1 MKNNVLLVGI
11 NSKYIHSNLAV
22 RYLESYC
29 RKEFD
34 NIRIS
39 EFSINDRIDNVL
51 RELYLDIANVYA
63 FSCYIWNIE
72 LVHKIC
78 SSLKKAKPEAIIV
91 LGGPEVSYDAA
102 ATLTDSSYID
112 YIICGEGEVAFLEL
126 LKYLEGYSTDISDID
141 GLYWRNGN
149 EVRANKPRSQ
159 LSVLDELPFPYY
171 DLADMKNKIVY
182 YETSRGCPFNCQYCL
197 SSTIHGVRF
206 LTMDRVK
213 QDIYRFTQAKVK
225 QVKLVDRTFNCN
237 IDRSVEIMNYIVSL
251 NTKTNFHFEISAD
264 LLNEA
269 FFESVRSAPKGLFQF
284 EIGVQS
290 TNSDTLDEIQRKTD
304 FEKLKKNVLELLKIG
319 NSHIH
324 LDLIAG
330 LPYEDF
336 ESFKNSFND
345 VHALM
350 PHMLQLGFLKLLK
363 GSGLRNNAI
372 RYGIEYNDFPPY
384 EVIKTSSISYYELIK
399 LKRLEDVME
408 IYYNSGRFQK
418 TLKLLFSSLDF
429 TPFDFYALLSDF
441 WYGQGYYKGSR
452 SVNEHYVILY
462 NFVKNLIGTDID
474 LSIFDIFNEILKLDW
489 LTSYRNGGMPSV
501 LKRYNHS
508 KVKEV
513 LHDYI
518 RNNLNSCGVF
528 SEFSGMPMKEALKYI
543 SYEVFFIN
551 IFDEA
556 YPVGDTI
563 AFFIADPHNS
573 KEVSIYFSMPLS
585 EITGCCK

>member
-1 MKNNVLLVGI
+1 MKNSVLLVGI

-78 SSLKKAKPEAIIV
+78 SSLKKAKPEAIII

-102 ATLTDSSYID
+102 ATLTNSSYID
-112 YIICGEGEVAFLEL
+112 YIIYGEGEVTFLEL
-126 LKYLEGYSTDISDID
+126 LKYLEGHNTDISDID
-141 GLYWRNGN
+141 GLYWRISN
-149 EVRANKPRSQ
+149 EIRANKPRSQ

-171 DLADMKNKIVY
+171 NLADMKNKIVY

-213 QDIYRFTQAKVK
+213 QDIYKFTQAKVK

-237 IDRSVEIMNYIVSL
+237 INRSVEIMNYIVSL

-290 TNSDTLDEIQRKTD
+290 
-304 FEKLKKNVLELLKIG
+304 
-319 NSHIH
+319 
-324 LDLIAG
+324 
-330 LPYEDF
+330 P
-336 ESFKNSFND
+336 
-345 VHALM
+345 
-350 PHMLQLGFLKLLK
+350 
-363 GSGLRNNAI
+363 I
-372 RYGIEYNDFPPY
+372 RYP
-384 EVIKTSSISYYELIK
+384 
-399 LKRLEDVME
+399 
-408 IYYNSGRFQK
+408 
-418 TLKLLFSSLDF
+418 
-429 TPFDFYALLSDF
+429 
-441 WYGQGYYKGSR
+441 
-452 SVNEHYVILY
+452 
-462 NFVKNLIGTDID
+462 
-474 LSIFDIFNEILKLDW
+474 
-489 LTSYRNGGMPSV
+489 
-501 LKRYNHS
+501 
-508 KVKEV
+508 
-513 LHDYI
+513 
-518 RNNLNSCGVF
+518 
-528 SEFSGMPMKEALKYI
+528 
-543 SYEVFFIN
+543 
-551 IFDEA
+551 
-556 YPVGDTI
+556 
-563 AFFIADPHNS
+563 
-573 KEVSIYFSMPLS
+573 
-585 EITGCCK
+585 